1 MSPSESVCFTV
12 NAIPPSMNDLIG
24 ASYAKLR
31 GFKKKWAKF
40 IGEQIQVTRQ
50 RKLLVA
56 WLETGCRVRFEMT
69 VHHSKE
75 CDEDNLQSM
84 TKIPLDVL
92 VSKKRLYLLR
102 GDSPREIDRR
112 PVVEM
117 KSTRKEAKTVF
128 RITKVE

>member
-1 MSPSESVCFTV
+1 MSPSESVVFTV
-12 NAIPPSMNDLIG
+12 NEVPPSMNQLIG

-31 GFKKKWAKF
+31 GYKKKWAKL

-69 VHHSKE
+69 VWHSRE
-75 CDEDNLQSM
+75 MDSDNLQSM

-112 PVVEM
+112 SVVEM
-117 KSTRKEAKTVF
+117 KSIRKDSRVEFRLTRI
-128 RITKVE
+128 R

>member
-1 MSPSESVCFTV
+1 VSPSDAVCFTV
-12 NAIPPSMNDLIG
+12 NEIPPSMNDLIG
-24 ASYAKLR
+24 ASYAKLAGYR
-31 GFKKKWAKF
+31 KKWAKL

-69 VHHSKE
+69 VFHANV
-75 CDEDNLQSM
+75 CDSDNLQSM

-112 PVVEM
+112 PVVEA
-117 KSTRKEAKTVF
+117 KSSRKEARCEF
-128 RITKVE
+128 RLSRIA